1 MFILLGMQT
10 INIMRHL
17 LPDIIWVYIHHTLT
31 GHGKYYCKSSM
42 PIYVDTF
49 GDLLEY
55 VTKMI

>member
-1 MFILLGMQT
+1 MQT